1 MKAAIVFICL
11 LGFITAPSY
20 AQQPVQDSVQQFKPD
35 STAPKNRFDLG
46 KMNHPVKP
54 VHSPRTATWRSVV
67 IPGWGQAYNKKY
79 WKIPVIYAGAAGLI
93 FGLSWNHK
101 NYKEFKQI
109 YTYIQDQDSSTIPVY
124 QGNVL
129 DSRYTNWAA
138 SNRDYFRKNRD
149 MCAIGLGLIYVL
161 NIVDANVDAHLFE
174 FNVNDD
180 LSLRIEPR
188 IFALNGIGYSGFGA
202 TLKIR

>member
-11 LGFITAPSY
+11 LGFIAAPSY

-35 STAPKNRFDLG
+35 SVAPKTRFDLG
-46 KMNHPVKP
+46 KMNHPVKSA
-54 VHSPRTATWRSVV
+54 HSPRMATWRSVA

-109 YTYIQDQDSSTIPVY
+109 YTYIQDKDSSTVPVY

-161 NIVDANVDAHLFE
+161 NIVDASVDAHLFE

>member
-1 MKAAIVFICL
+1 MQLKN
-11 LGFITAPSY
+11 
-20 AQQPVQDSVQQFKPD
+20 DSI
-35 STAPKNRFDLG
+35 APKARFDQG
-46 KMNHPVKP
+46 KTNPPINP
-54 VHSPRTATWRSVV
+54 VHSPRLATWRSVL
-67 IPGWGQAYNKKY
+67 IPGWGQVYNKRY
-79 WKIPVIYAGAAGLI
+79 WKIPVIYVGAAGLI
-93 FGLSWNHK
+93 FGLTWNHQ

-109 YTYIQDQDSSTIPVY
+109 YTFLEDKDSSTVPVY

-149 MCAIGLGLIYVL
+149 MFAIGLGLLYIL

-180 LSLRIEPR
+180 LSLRVEPK
-188 IFALNGIGYSGFGA
+188 IFALNGIAYSGFGA
-202 TLKIR
+202 TLNIK